1 MTISNTGKPTRSIR
15 EVEQGIYMIPGSR
28 AGGCNVYLLR
38 GSRKNAL
45 IDTGLPVDHEY
56 LSQCLADIGLGL
68 QDIHFAL
75 VTHEHLD
82 HAGGLSRLPGHIVV
96 AAHVRTANKFN
107 LDDNFSMMSGA
118 FKSTAGK
125 FHVDFQL
132 EDGAL
137 IDLGDLQVRTIYT
150 PGHCSGA
157 VCFLEPRRGAL
168 FTADTIFAG
177 GILGGIFASGNT
189 SDYINSLERLKE
201 LRLVHLYPG
210 HGRPSTAPYSDLDRA
225 IAGSRALMR
234 DTQVLFEAIDH
245 GAAFTSIAKAAI
257 EYSWRAAERRNT
269 TRVKGGLAAVVH
281 VDDAQHP
288 ALTLDLSISGMLLN
302 GEIPAD
308 APDKVKVTLE
318 GLGVFDCQ
326 IIAHGADHT
335 RLKILG
341 VVGDDSELA
350 TWLSRR
356 AAGKAMI

>member
-1 MTISNTGKPTRSIR
+1 MSTTTRPSRTIR
-15 EVEQGIYMIPGSR
+15 EVEKGIYMIPGSK
-28 AGGCNVYLLR
+28 AGGCNMYLLR

-56 LSQCLADIGLGL
+56 LCQCLADIGLGIN
-68 QDIHFAL
+68 DIHMAL

-96 AAHVRTANKFN
+96 AAHVRTANKFI
-107 LDDNFSMMSGA
+107 LDDKFSMMSGV
-118 FKSTAGK
+118 FKGTSTK
-125 FHVDFQL
+125 FHVDFHL

-168 FTADTIFAG
+168 FTADTVFAG

-201 LRLVHLYPG
+201 FRLEHLYAG
-210 HGRPSTAPYSDLDRA
+210 HGRPSASPYSDLDRA
-225 IAGSRALMR
+225 IAGSRSLMR

-245 GAAFTSIAKAAI
+245 GTAFSSITKAAI
-257 EYSWRAAERRNT
+257 DYSWRAAERRT
-269 TRVKGGLAAVVH
+269 AGRVKGGPLAMVQL
-281 VDDAQHP
+281 DDAQHS
-288 ALTLDLSISGMLLN
+288 AQTVDLSTTGMLLAAD
-302 GEIPAD
+302 IPA
-308 APDKVKVTLE
+308 PSDKRLQVTLE
-318 GLGVFDCQ
+318 GLGAFDCQ
-326 IIAHGADHT
+326 VIDQHAGHT
-335 RLKILG
+335 RLRIMG

-350 TWLSRR
+350 TWIHRR
-356 AAGKAMI
+356 AAGKA